1 MYNIFYSMCFSS
13 FSLFKS
19 VFFKL
24 ISMYDLRIESNF
36 SLSCEYSASFIKKKH
51 ALALTDYF
59 GTLVKILHKS
69 VELCL
74 DSQLYSIA
82 LSLYDII
89 QF

>member
-1 MYNIFYSMCFSS
+1 
-13 FSLFKS
+13 
-19 VFFKL
+19 
-24 ISMYDLRIESNF
+24 MYDLRIESSF
-36 SLSCEYSASFIKKKH
+36 SLSCEYSASFIKKKKH
-51 ALALTDYF
+51 VLALTDYF

-69 VELCL
+69 LELCL

>member
-36 SLSCEYSASFIKKKH
+36 SLSCEYSASFIKKKKH

-82 LSLYDII
+82 LSLYII